1 MSTSGISNKRHRP
14 SLISRLFLFLV
25 TAFPLTGAID
35 IVFDYSYDTGNYFTD
50 DRKYVMDQVAYAF
63 ESRLANESFAS
74 LNPDD
79 YSSDLAFYVNTYN
92 PTTKASLNV
101 YTDTATSE
109 GNIMGSP
116 NKVVILLGAKSV
128 GTGSYL
134 AQASS
139 GYGYSGVANG
149 TFLNYWNNTRNST
162 ANFDSVGGAIT
173 VNTSFTFYDDTDLTT
188 HTDATTSGHTD
199 FYSTMLHEVGHIMG
213 FSNSWDAWQANKSSN
228 LWTGSNG
235 VAAYNNQSVPID
247 SASQS
252 HFGSVTEGNVNC
264 ACHPSMATSI
274 PINTRYGFSELD
286 FAMLKDI
293 GYSVSTSP
301 SGTNIG
307 GTYTDPD
314 WGGTYYVPVEMTYA
328 DWLSPGGSGSG
339 AAGPEPATVFPALAI
354 ISLVVLVIRN
364 RRKPRSKL
372 GEIKNIL

>member
-1 MSTSGISNKRHRP
+1 MSTSGISNNRYRS
-14 SLISRLFLFLV
+14 SLISGLFLFVV
-25 TAFPLTGAID
+25 TALPLTGAID

-50 DRKYVMDQVAYAF
+50 ERKYVMEQVAYAF
-63 ESRLANESFAS
+63 ESRLASESFAS
-74 LNPDD
+74 LDPDD
-79 YSSDLAFYVNTYN
+79 YGSDIPFYVNTYN

-109 GNIMGSP
+109 GNIMGAP
-116 NKVVILLGAKSV
+116 NKVVILLGAKAV
-128 GTGSYL
+128 GTGTYL

-139 GYGYSGVANG
+139 GYGWGSYFNAG
-149 TFLNYWNNTRNST
+149 TFMDYWDDTRNSST
-162 ANFDSVGGAIT
+162 NFDSVGGAIT
-173 VNTSFTFYDDTDLTT
+173 VNSSFTFYDDTDLTT
-188 HTDATTSGHTD
+188 HTDATTSGYTD
-199 FYSTMLHEVGHIMG
+199 FYSTMTHEVGHIMG

-235 VAAYNNQSVPID
+235 VAAYNGQSVPID

-252 HFGSVTEGNVNC
+252 HFGTLTQGHVNC
-264 ACHPSMATSI
+264 ACHPSMATGI

-286 FAMLKDI
+286 FAMLKDV
-293 GYSVSTSP
+293 GYSISASP
-301 SGTNIG
+301 AGTNIG

-328 DWLSPGGSGSG
+328 NWLSGGGSG

-354 ISLVVLVIRN
+354 ISFVVLVIRN

-372 GEIKNIL
+372 GVIKNFS

>member
-1 MSTSGISNKRHRP
+1 MSTSGISTNRYRS
-14 SLISRLFLFLV
+14 SLISGLFLFVV
-25 TAFPLTGAID
+25 TTCPLTAAID
-35 IVFDYSYDTGNYFTD
+35 IVFDYSYDTGSYFTD

-63 ESRLANESFAS
+63 ESRLASESFAS

-79 YSSDLAFYVNTYN
+79 YSSDLTFYVNTYN
-92 PTTKASLNV
+92 PTTKASLAV

-109 GNIMGSP
+109 GNLMGAP

-128 GTGSYL
+128 GTGTYL

-139 GYGYSGVANG
+139 GYAYSGVANG
-149 TFLNYWNNTRNST
+149 TFLDYWDNTRNST
-162 ANFDSVGGAIT
+162 SNYDSVGGAIT
-173 VNTSFTFYDDTDLTT
+173 VNSSFTFYDDTDLTT
-188 HTDATTSGHTD
+188 HTDATSSGFTD
-199 FYSTMLHEVGHIMG
+199 FYSTMTHEVGHIMG
-213 FSNSWDAWQANKSSN
+213 FSNSWDAWQANKSGN

-235 VAAYNNQSVPID
+235 VAAYNGQSVPID

-252 HFGSVTEGNVNC
+252 HFGTLTEGNVNC
-264 ACHPSMATSI
+264 DCHPSMATSI

-293 GYSVSTSP
+293 GYSVSASP
-301 SGTNIG
+301 TGTNIG

-328 DWLSPGGSGSG
+328 NWLSPGGSG

-354 ISLVVLVIRN
+354 ISFVVLVMRN
-364 RRKPRSKL
+364 RRKPRLKP
-372 GEIKNIL
+372 GAIENIS